1 MTASLP
7 PEAALFGR
15 EGELISL
22 GIATEPKLLEDLLEA
37 LASLDF
43 PVNPQL
49 YHRPAQVL
57 VEFPAYSSQVE
68 QVRDALVGQG
78 FDAGAIQLSRPLV
91 TRRKRLSA
99 CAGLGD
105 RGYLSGRHF
114 ALHGFHQSRRGP
126 LAGFPAAAFP
136 CTP

>member
-1 MTASLP
+1 MTAPLP

-22 GIATEPKLLEDLLEA
+22 SVATEPKHLEDVLEA

-49 YHRPAQVL
+49 YHRPAEVL

-68 QVRDALVGQG
+68 QVRDALLRHGL
-78 FDAGAIQLSRPLV
+78 AGGGIHVSRPLV
-91 TRRKRLSA
+91 
-99 CAGLGD
+99 
-105 RGYLSGRHF
+105 RGQG
-114 ALHGFHQSRRGP
+114 A
-126 LAGFPAAAFP
+126 
-136 CTP
+136 

>member
-22 GIATEPKLLEDLLEA
+22 SVATEPKLLEELLEA

-57 VEFPAYSSQVE
+57 VEFPAYSNQVG
-68 QVRDALVGQG
+68 QVRDALLRQG
-78 FDAGAIQLSRPLV
+78 FDATGIQVSRPLV
-91 TRRKRLSA
+91 RAESA
-99 CAGLGD
+99 
-105 RGYLSGRHF
+105 
-114 ALHGFHQSRRGP
+114 
-126 LAGFPAAAFP
+126 
-136 CTP
+136 

>member
-7 PEAALFGR
+7 PEAALFGQQ
-15 EGELISL
+15 GELVSL
-22 GIATEPKLLEDLLEA
+22 SIPTEPKLLEDLLEA

-68 QVRDALVGQG
+68 QVREVLQQQG
-78 FDAGAIQLSRPLV
+78 FDAAGIQVSRP
-91 TRRKRLSA
+91 
-99 CAGLGD
+99 
-105 RGYLSGRHF
+105 F
-114 ALHGFHQSRRGP
+114 AT
-126 LAGFPAAAFP
+126 AARA
-136 CTP
+136 

>member
-1 MTASLP
+1 MTASP
-7 PEAALFGR
+7 APEAALFGR

-22 GIATEPKLLEDLLEA
+22 SIATEPKLLEDLLEA

-68 QVRDALVGQG
+68 QVRHALLQQG
-78 FDAGAIQLSRPLV
+78 FDAGIQVSRLLV
-91 TRRKRLSA
+91 RA
-99 CAGLGD
+99 QAG
-105 RGYLSGRHF
+105 
-114 ALHGFHQSRRGP
+114 
-126 LAGFPAAAFP
+126 
-136 CTP
+136 